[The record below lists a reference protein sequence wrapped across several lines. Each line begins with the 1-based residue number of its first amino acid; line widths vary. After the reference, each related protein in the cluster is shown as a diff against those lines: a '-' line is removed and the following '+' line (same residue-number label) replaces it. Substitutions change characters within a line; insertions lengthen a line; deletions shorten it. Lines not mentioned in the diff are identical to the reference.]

1 MTKKMI
7 CITCPIGC
15 HLEVEQKEGESF
27 SISGNKCPK
36 GIVYATEEMLAPKRT
51 VTATCATNSKE
62 YPRIPVK
69 SLEPFPKEH
78 IKDLLEALYNLEI
91 KLPVKRGE
99 IILEGIPG
107 VDIPIAVTMSLV

>member
-1 MTKKMI
+1 MI

-15 HLEVEQKEGESF
+15 RLEVEQKEGETVSV
-27 SISGNKCPK
+27 SGNKCPK

-51 VTATCATNSKE
+51 VTATCATNSRE

-78 IKDLLEALYNLEI
+78 IKDLLEKLYDLEI
-91 KLPVKRGE
+91 ELPIKRGE
-99 IILEGIPG
+99 VILTGISG
-107 VDIPIAVTMSLV
+107 VDIPVVVTMSLE